1 MQSTLNLLDDAIKVQ
16 GLSDWAAKLG
26 LSKRAL
32 YTARDRG
39 HLSPAIAGA
48 LAEELGQDPKDWMVV
63 AALESERDSACKAR
77 MIKRIGAVLKR
88 YFVNHTKRR
97 AR

>member
-1 MQSTLNLLDDAIKVQ
+1 MQSTLNLLDEAIKVQ

-48 LAEELGQDPKDWMVV
+48 LAEELGQDAKEWIVV
-63 AALESERDSACKAR
+63 AALESERDSACKTR
-77 MIKRIGAVLKR
+77 MVKRMGKVLML
-88 YFVNHTKRR
+88 
-97 AR
+97 